1 MRKFVRLWADRTGS
15 AAVEMGMVLVVI
27 ALGSLLGLKGLGG
40 SVTNSFNSTATA
52 VTEATAESR

>member
-15 AAVEMGMVLVVI
+15 AVVEMGMVLVVI